1 MSDHR
6 QRRRAA
12 ERPAKGIRG
21 SALLTDGAELG
32 GAVLEEG
39 AEEGEDVGQ
48 VLAERHLLVLA
59 QLSDEVLSELLAQ
72 HLLAGLS

>member
-1 MSDHR
+1 M
-6 QRRRAA
+6 
-12 ERPAKGIRG
+12 RG
-21 SALLTDGAELG
+21 SALLTNGAELRG
-32 GAVLEEG
+32 RAVLKEG